1 MSTTL
6 LPSREPGVAAVPV
19 AVAGR
24 AIGEVAVL
32 RCEGDLDLM
41 AVDAVAA
48 AAREILA
55 TLPTGLVLDL
65 SGVTF
70 CDTVGLRTLLST
82 AARARAQ
89 GCPMALAGVRPNVAE
104 FLARVCADRTLPS
117 YDDVTAAVDAL
128 YVSRD
133 WR

>member
-1 MSTTL
+1 MSIGL
-6 LPSREPGVAAVPV
+6 LPSRAPGVAAVPV
-19 AVAGR
+19 ALAGR

-32 RCEGDLDLM
+32 RCEGDLDLA

-48 AAREILA
+48 AAREALA
-55 TLPTGLVLDL
+55 GLPRGLVLDL

-89 GCPMALAGVRPNVAE
+89 GCPMALAGMRPNVAE
-104 FLARVCADRTLPS
+104 FLARVCADRALPS
-117 YDDVTAAVDAL
+117 YGDVADAVEAL
-128 YVSRD
+128 SGSRD

>member
-1 MSTTL
+1 MTSTL
-6 LPSREPGVAAVPV
+6 LPTRAPGVAAVPV

-24 AIGEVAVL
+24 SIGEVAVL
-32 RCEGDLDLM
+32 HCEGDLDLA
-41 AVDAVAA
+41 AVDAVTA
-48 AAREILA
+48 AARDALA
-55 TLPTGLVLDL
+55 GLPAGLVLDL

-89 GCPMALAGVRPNVAE
+89 GSSLALAGVRPHVAE

-117 YDDVTAAVDAL
+117 YRDVGEAVDAL
-128 YVSRD
+128 SLAGD

>member
-1 MSTTL
+1 
-6 LPSREPGVAAVPV
+6 V

-24 AIGEVAVL
+24 SIGEVVVL
-32 RCEGDLDLM
+32 RCDGDLDLS

-48 AAREILA
+48 AARETLA
-55 TLPTGLVLDL
+55 GLPAGLVLDL

-89 GCPMALAGVRPNVAE
+89 GCPIALAGVRTNVAE
-104 FLARVCADRTLPS
+104 FLGRVCADRTLPA

-128 YVSRD
+128 YVSRA